1 MEVTTDMRQIIQSE
15 RLHVCVG
22 VAAGGDKAY
31 GDIYYARENKF
42 LMMGYNELMIMLLV
56 TAY

>member
-1 MEVTTDMRQIIQSE
+1 MRQIIQSE